1 MMKASGL
8 WKKACV
14 IYAVVA
20 VLFTAFFVYVNRFE
34 HASKQETR
42 SPEECRVVENYTE
55 KEIADSSAPIGIRRE
70 YRWILSDT
78 GEGDSALV
86 FYIVHHYAEV
96 YIGDELMYSL
106 MPDDTNPVGKS
117 VGSNWVS
124 IPLYP
129 DDSGKEI
136 RIITTPI
143 YESVRHRQVVF
154 QIGSPL
160 SLCKIQLEKDFPQ
173 LVLSVI
179 CCLLGVLIMAAQL
192 VLIWREKSQN
202 WSVFFVG
209 NVTAFLGIW
218 KLTDTRFSSILFK
231 DHAVLISYLSIGAVF
246 LGGIAATLFLSKGFS
261 ENERDDKSEFG
272 LMLVVSLI
280 ASGVSLAALC
290 LQIFGIADF
299 RQTLPM
305 AHMVIIIIAVLLAVV
320 LVIQKKKGKRILKRR
335 DWVWAGLLVLGAM
348 ADMIVFY
355 VTKTSANLYFTL
367 LAVPVATVLMF
378 FGNLSDANRRA
389 CTDYLSGLF
398 NKSRWESLMD
408 NPAIVDKNIG
418 IIMFDLNRLKYV
430 NDTMG
435 HEAGDKLI
443 LNFVNILRNTI
454 PPSETICRW
463 GGDEFT
469 VLVTDASHEK
479 MAYYL
484 KKIHDAADAYNE
496 SGQTPELYFAAGY
509 ALSEE
514 FPDLTPSELLRKAD
528 ERMYLDK
535 HRWYSENDI
544 EHRRRS

>member
-42 SPEECRVVENYTE
+42 SSEECRVVENYTE

-117 VGSNWVS
+117 VGSNWVVV
-124 IPLYP
+124 PLYP

-231 DHAVLISYLSIGAVF
+231 EHVVLISYLSIGAVF

-261 ENERDDKSEFG
+261 ESERDDKSDFG

-299 RQTLPM
+299 RQTLPL
-305 AHMVIIIIAVLLAVV
+305 AHMVMIIIAVLLVVV
-320 LVIQKKKGKRILKRR
+320 LGTL
-335 DWVWAGLLVLGAM
+335 

-389 CTDYLSGLF
+389 CTDYLSGFF
-398 NKSRWESLMD
+398 NKSRWESLMN
-408 NPAIVDKNIG
+408 NPAIADKNIG

-496 SGQTPELYFAAGY
+496 SGRTPELYFAAGY

-514 FPDLTPSELLRKAD
+514 FPDLTPSELLQKAD